1 MYITEELENIVTN
14 FINEEFL
21 YDKTDIEMT
30 NDLNII
36 EQGILDSMDI
46 FRLIQFIEEKV
57 NIVLEPDEMVQTNFQ
72 SVNDIVGF
80 IQSKE
85 V

>member
-36 EQGILDSMDI
+36 EQGILDSIDI

-57 NIVLEPDEMVQTNFQ
+57 NIVLELNKTVQTNF
-72 SVNDIVGF
+72 
-80 IQSKE
+80 
-85 V
+85 

>member
-36 EQGILDSMDI
+36 EQGILDSIDI

-57 NIVLEPDEMVQTNFQ
+57 NIVLELNKTVQTNFQ
-72 SVNDIVGF
+72 SVNDISGF
-80 IQSKE
+80 VHSKE

>member
-57 NIVLEPDEMVQTNFQ
+57 NIVLELNKTVQTNFQ
-72 SVNDIVGF
+72 SVNDISGF
-80 IQSKE
+80 VHSKE

>member
-1 MYITEELENIVTN
+1 MYTTEELKKIVTD

>member
-1 MYITEELENIVTN
+1 
-14 FINEEFL
+14 
-21 YDKTDIEMT
+21 MT

-36 EQGILDSMDI
+36 EQGILDSIDV

-57 NIVLEPDEMVQTNFQ
+57 NIVLELNKTVQTNFQ
-72 SVNDIVGF
+72 SVNDISGF
-80 IQSKE
+80 VHSKE

>member
-1 MYITEELENIVTN
+1 
-14 FINEEFL
+14 
-21 YDKTDIEMT
+21 MT

-36 EQGILDSMDI
+36 EQGILDSIDI

-57 NIVLEPDEMVQTNFQ
+57 NIVLELNKTVQTNFQ
-72 SVNDIVGF
+72 SVNDISGF
-80 IQSKE
+80 VHSKE

>member
-1 MYITEELENIVTN
+1 MYSTEELKKIVTD

-80 IQSKE
+80 IKSKE